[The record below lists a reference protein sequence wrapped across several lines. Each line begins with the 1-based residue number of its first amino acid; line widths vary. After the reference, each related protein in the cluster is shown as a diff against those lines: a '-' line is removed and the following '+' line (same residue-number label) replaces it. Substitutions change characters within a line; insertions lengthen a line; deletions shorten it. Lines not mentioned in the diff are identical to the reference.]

1 VRTEG
6 LYRELRRSSLVPVII
21 GMTFAGVSQAQID
34 DRYIGYTKQATD
46 TERRAEDLIQSVPSP
61 EIFGAHLLYLT
72 EEPHPTGSERNM
84 ELAEYVRDRF
94 TDYGLEEAHYHDTPA
109 LLSYGRSAS
118 VELLEPIQMKL
129 SLREDSYAEDKDSY
143 LYNDG
148 TVFPYHEYAASGD
161 VTAEVVYA
169 NSGSPEDFA
178 ILDQMGISVEGK
190 IVVMRYSVPYSYR
203 GYKVYM
209 AESRG
214 ATGVIIYSD
223 PQDDGYA
230 KGEVYPDGPWG
241 PASHIQWGS
250 IVYDWFGFGVTPFT
264 FHWQQEADG
273 SWTEGPDRD
282 PQLPKIPSIPM
293 SYRDAAEILS
303 RLRGPAVPAAWQG
316 GLPFTYHVG
325 PGPSKIRLKV
335 ENEDTIGTMRNVVA
349 VIPGTEEP
357 ERWVIAGNHR
367 DAWIYGAKDPSSGT
381 ATLLEAARAL
391 GRAVDLGFRP
401 RRTIVFANWDAEEDL
416 LGGSTSWV
424 KDHRQKLID
433 DGVLYVNLDSSAAG
447 PDFHGGATPALADFL
462 RQVTMTVDHPD
473 GSGSV
478 YDQWASR
485 SADGVPQ
492 VETIVGATDYTAF
505 QENIGMSCID
515 MFSDGPYGVY
525 HSQYDNYF
533 WMSRIADPGFE
544 YNTYM
549 SRLLAVLL
557 WRMAN
562 AEVLPLR
569 SSAYALAVI
578 EHIQEIED
586 KAAPLRTI
594 SLAAARSSAERWL
607 QAARVFEDR
616 VDRRLASGSG
626 MPPED
631 LKKANQLLMAV
642 ERAMTEPKGLS
653 TRPFYKHLVYAP
665 QPTYRSEVLPRIF
678 EAIDKAAWDEIP
690 IYEQQLV
697 DAFMLAA
704 DLIQQA
710 DDLIP

>member
-1 VRTEG
+1 MR
-6 LYRELRRSSLVPVII
+6 LKRLRQELHRSILTLVII
-21 GMTFAGVSQAQID
+21 GPTFAGISQAQLD
-34 DRYIGYTKQATD
+34 DRLIGYTQQATD
-46 TERRAEDLIQSVPSP
+46 TQLRAEELIQSIPST
-61 EIFGAHLLYLT
+61 EMFGKHLLYLT

-94 TDYGLEEAHYHDTPA
+94 TDYGLEEARFHDTPA

-143 LYNDG
+143 LYSDG
-148 TVFPYHEYAASGD
+148 AVVPYHEYAASGD

-178 ILDQMGISVEGK
+178 ILDEMGVSVEGK
-190 IVVMRYSVPYSYR
+190 IVIMRYSVPYSYR

-214 ATGVIIYSD
+214 AVGVIIYSD

-230 KGEVYPDGPWG
+230 KGEVYPEGPWG
-241 PASHIQWGS
+241 SASHIQWGS

-273 SWTEGPDRD
+273 TWTEGPERD

-303 RLRGPAVPAAWQG
+303 RLRGPAVPAEWQG
-316 GLPFTYHVG
+316 GLPFTSHVG
-325 PGPSKIRLKV
+325 PGPSKIRLRV

-391 GRAVDLGFRP
+391 GKAVERGFRP
-401 RRTIVFANWDAEEDL
+401 KRTIVFTNWDAEEDL

-424 KDHRQKLID
+424 RDHRQKLID
-433 DGVLYVNLDSSAAG
+433 DGVLYINLDSSAAG

-462 RQVTMTVDHPD
+462 RQVTKSIEHPD
-473 GSGSV
+473 GAGSV

-485 SADGVPQ
+485 AADGVPE

-505 QENIGMSCID
+505 QENVGMSCID
-515 MFSDGPYGVY
+515 MYSDGPYGVY
-525 HSQYDNYF
+525 HSQYDNFF
-533 WMSRIADPGFE
+533 WMSQIADPGFR

-549 SRLLAVLL
+549 SRVLAVLL

-562 AEVLPLR
+562 AEILPLR
-569 SSAYALAVI
+569 SSAYALAVMG
-578 EHIQEIED
+578 HIAEIED
-586 KAAPLRTI
+586 KAAPQNSI
-594 SLAAARSSAERWL
+594 SL
-607 QAARVFEDR
+607 D
-616 VDRRLASGSG
+616 
-626 MPPED
+626 
-631 LKKANQLLMAV
+631 
-642 ERAMTEPKGLS
+642 
-653 TRPFYKHLVYAP
+653 
-665 QPTYRSEVLPRIF
+665 
-678 EAIDKAAWDEIP
+678 
-690 IYEQQLV
+690 
-697 DAFMLAA
+697 
-704 DLIQQA
+704 
-710 DDLIP
+710 

>member
-1 VRTEG
+1 MRLER
-6 LYRELRRSSLVPVII
+6 LYQELHRSILTLVII
-21 GMTFAGVSQAQID
+21 SLTFAGISQAQLD
-34 DRYIGYTKQATD
+34 DRLIGYTQQATD
-46 TERRAEDLIQSVPSP
+46 TQLTAEELIQSIPST
-61 EIFGAHLLYLT
+61 EMFGKHLLYLT

-94 TDYGLEEAHYHDTPA
+94 TDYGLEEARFHDTPA

-129 SLREDSYAEDKDSY
+129 SLCEDSYAEDKDSY
-143 LYNDG
+143 LYSDG
-148 TVFPYHEYAASGD
+148 AVVPYHEYAASGD

-178 ILDQMGISVEGK
+178 ILDEMGVSVEGK
-190 IVVMRYSVPYSYR
+190 IVIMRYSVPYSYR

-214 ATGVIIYSD
+214 AVGVIIYSD

-230 KGEVYPDGPWG
+230 KGEVYPEGPWG
-241 PASHIQWGS
+241 SASHIQWGS

-273 SWTEGPDRD
+273 TWTEGPERD

-303 RLRGPAVPAAWQG
+303 RLRGPAVPAEWQG

-325 PGPSKIRLKV
+325 PGPSKIRLRV

-357 ERWVIAGNHR
+357 QRWVIAGNHR

-391 GRAVDLGFRP
+391 GKAVERGFRP
-401 RRTIVFANWDAEEDL
+401 KRTIVFTNWDAEEDL

-424 KDHRQKLID
+424 RDHRQKLID

-462 RQVTMTVDHPD
+462 RQVTKSIEHPD
-473 GSGSV
+473 GAGSV

-485 SADGVPQ
+485 AADGVPE

-505 QENIGMSCID
+505 QENVGMSCID
-515 MFSDGPYGVY
+515 MYSDGPYGVY
-525 HSQYDNYF
+525 HSQYDNFF
-533 WMSRIADPGFE
+533 WMSQIADPGFQ

-549 SRLLAVLL
+549 SKMLAVLL

-562 AEVLPLR
+562 AEILPLR
-569 SSAYALAVI
+569 SSAYALAVMG
-578 EHIQEIED
+578 HIAEIED
-586 KAAPLRTI
+586 KAAPQNAI
-594 SLAAARSSAERWL
+594 SLDRAREAAGRWL
-607 QAARVFEDR
+607 LAAEDFEAHL
-616 VDRRLASGSG
+616 DRRLSSETVIPREIA
-626 MPPED
+626 D
-631 LKKANQLLMAV
+631 QVNQLLMAV
-642 ERAMTEPKGLS
+642 ERSMTEPSGLE
-653 TRPFYKHLVYAP
+653 TRPFFKHLIYAP
-665 QPTYRSEVLPRIF
+665 QPTYRKELLPRIF
-678 EAIDKAAWDEIP
+678 EAIESEAWDKIP
-690 IYEQQLV
+690 TFEQQLV
-697 DAFMLAA
+697 DAFDRAA
-704 DLIQQA
+704 DLLQQA
-710 DDLIP
+710 ITRIR